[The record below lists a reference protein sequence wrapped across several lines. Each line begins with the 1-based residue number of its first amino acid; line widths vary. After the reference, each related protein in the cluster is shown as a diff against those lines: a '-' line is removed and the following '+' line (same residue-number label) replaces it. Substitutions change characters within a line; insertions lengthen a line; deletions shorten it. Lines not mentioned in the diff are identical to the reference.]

1 MKHLAEPSTLQ
12 QTNFNQ
18 SATDKKK
25 KKKQT
30 AKSLNF
36 CNDLKFFC
44 YPNDWNGTLNHAGL
58 ELTLFLPAM
67 GGISTYM
74 SVT

>member
-25 KKKQT
+25 FKT

-44 YPNDWNGTLNHAGL
+44 YPNDWNGTSNHAGL
-58 ELTLFLPAM
+58 ELSNKM
-67 GGISTYM
+67 GVGTK
-74 SVT
+74 VTTS